1 MRTNELHVMRA
12 MPLFAVRAERP
23 GPRVGTVVEACVA
36 ARRAVERDVRDGIW
50 PAILGIAG
58 RCRQPPGLKCQK
70 GGVPAAALPRGG
82 KPAAAD
88 PVAEV
93 C

>member
-1 MRTNELHVMRA
+1 MRA

-70 GGVPAAALPRGG
+70 GGVRSPQPHCRAAESQQRPIRLLRC
-82 KPAAAD
+82 AD
-88 PVAEV
+88 WAV